1 MLQAMR
7 KAGKQEG
14 RMVALKRETL
24 TERIIVTAIAIK
36 HPDDT
41 QFGVARS
48 SLAAKRVIAV

>member
-1 MLQAMR
+1 
-7 KAGKQEG
+7 
-14 RMVALKRETL
+14 MVALKRETL